1 MVRRAAHGPPVRYN
15 VGTTAR
21 TERGADVEHVAL
33 TAVGADQPG
42 IVAALTGVLVDLGCN
57 LEDSTMSILR
67 GHFAVLLVIAVPDK
81 TGAEA
86 IEAALAPVAD
96 RLGLMVVV
104 RPLRLETD
112 GQGGGHDSEADADPD
127 GEIYAFSVHGA
138 DRPGI
143 VHRAAEALAE
153 AGGNIIDLS
162 TRLVGSDDEP
172 VYVLTFTVGFVP
184 GIDAEAAA
192 ATIRRSVEAFGVQCH
207 AHRVEIDVL

>member
-1 MVRRAAHGPPVRYN
+1 M
-15 VGTTAR
+15 
-21 TERGADVEHVAL
+21 EHVAL

-67 GHFAVLLVIAVPDK
+67 GQFAVLLVIAVPEDR
-81 TGAEA
+81 GAQA

-96 RLGLMVVV
+96 RLGLTIVA
-104 RPLRLETD
+104 RPLPSGTGAGDSGSDQVR
-112 GQGGGHDSEADADPD
+112 GGTRGTAGDVD
-127 GEIYAFSVHGA
+127 GEVYAFSVHGA

-143 VHRAAEALAE
+143 VHRAAEALAQ

-162 TRLVGSDDEP
+162 TRLVGSAGQP
-172 VYVLTFTVGFVP
+172 VYVLTLTVGFGP
-184 GIDAEAAA
+184 GTDAEAAA
-192 ATIRRSVEAFGVQCH
+192 TAVGESVEAFGVQCH

>member
-1 MVRRAAHGPPVRYN
+1 M
-15 VGTTAR
+15 
-21 TERGADVEHVAL
+21 DHVAL

-42 IVAALTGVLVDLGCN
+42 IVAALTGVLMDLGCN

-67 GHFAVLLVIAVPDK
+67 GQFAVLLVIAVPDD

-86 IEAALAPVAD
+86 VETALAPAAN
-96 RLGLMVVV
+96 RFGLTIVV
-104 RPLRLETD
+104 RGVPRHPGPAGGVSEIALGAGADGD
-112 GQGGGHDSEADADPD
+112 GQV
-127 GEIYAFSVHGA
+127 YAFSVHGA

-162 TRLVGSDDEP
+162 TRLVGSDTEP
-172 VYVLTFTVGFVP
+172 VYVLTLTVGFGP

-192 ATIRRSVEAFGVQCH
+192 ATVGRAVEAFGVQCH

>member
-1 MVRRAAHGPPVRYN
+1 M
-15 VGTTAR
+15 
-21 TERGADVEHVAL
+21 EHVAL

-67 GHFAVLLVIAVPDK
+67 GQFAVLLVIAVPEER
-81 TGAEA
+81 GARA

-96 RLGLMVVV
+96 RLGLTIVA
-104 RPLRLETD
+104 RPLVPGTGAGGEGDHRAGESQPET
-112 GQGGGHDSEADADPD
+112 QGTSDDAD
-127 GEIYAFSVHGA
+127 GEVYAFSVHGA

-143 VHRAAEALAE
+143 VHRAAKALAQ

-162 TRLVGSDDEP
+162 TRLVGSDDQP
-172 VYVLTFTVGFVP
+172 VYVLTLTVGFGP
-184 GIDAEAAA
+184 GTDAEAAA
-192 ATIRRSVEAFGVQCH
+192 TAVRESVEAFGVQCH

>member
-1 MVRRAAHGPPVRYN
+1 MGRPAAHGPPVRYN

-21 TERGADVEHVAL
+21 KEWGPEVKHVAL
-33 TAVGADQPG
+33 TAVGADRPG
-42 IVAALTGVLVDLGCN
+42 IVAALTGVLVELGCN

-67 GHFAVLLVIAVPDK
+67 GHFAVLLVIAAPDG

-86 IEAALAPVAD
+86 IEAALAPVAE

-104 RPLRLETD
+104 RPLQIEAD
-112 GQGGGHDSEADADPD
+112 GQGEGHHSEADAGPD
-127 GEIYAFSVHGA
+127 GEVYAFSVHGA

-172 VYVLTFTVGFVP
+172 VYVLTLTVGFVP
-184 GIDAEAAA
+184 GTDAEAAA

>member
-1 MVRRAAHGPPVRYN
+1 V
-15 VGTTAR
+15 
-21 TERGADVEHVAL
+21 DHVAL

-42 IVAALTGVLVDLGCN
+42 IVAALTGVLMDLGCN

-67 GHFAVLLVIAVPDK
+67 GQFAVLLVVAVPDD

-86 IEAALAPVAD
+86 VETALAPVAD

-104 RPLRLETD
+104 RAVPRHPGSAD
-112 GQGGGHDSEADADPD
+112 GGSEVAADAEAAADSPV
-127 GEIYAFSVHGA
+127 YAFSVHGA

-162 TRLVGSDDEP
+162 TRLVGADAEP
-172 VYVLTFTVGFVP
+172 VYVLTLTVGFEP
-184 GIDAEAAA
+184 GTDAEAAA
-192 ATIRRSVEAFGVQCH
+192 ATVRRSVEAFGVQCH

>member
-1 MVRRAAHGPPVRYN
+1 M
-15 VGTTAR
+15 
-21 TERGADVEHVAL
+21 EHVAL
-33 TAVGADQPG
+33 TAVGADRPG

-67 GHFAVLLVIAVPDK
+67 GHFAVLLVIAVPDD

-86 IEAALAPVAD
+86 IEAALAPVAE

-104 RPLRLETD
+104 RPLQIEAD
-112 GQGGGHDSEADADPD
+112 GQGEGGHHGEADAGPD
-127 GEIYAFSVHGA
+127 GEVYAFSVHGA

-143 VHRAAEALAE
+143 VHRATEALAE

-172 VYVLTFTVGFVP
+172 VYVLTLTVGFVP
-184 GIDAEAAA
+184 GIDAAAAA